1 MFRSVPTAGR
11 IVLAVFHNVY
21 GVVLLEFISKGTTI
35 NSEGYCRTSQ
45 SRTHEFEVCPHMVQP
60 LLQHDSAQQH
70 TPVQLE
76 RLGILVPLLLI
87 ILRKVLT

>member
-11 IVLAVFHNVY
+11 IVLTVFHNVY

-70 TPVQLE
+70 TSATGE
-76 RLGILVPLLLI
+76 IGHLGSTV
-87 ILRKVLT
+87 VDHSS